1 MSLEALGAEL
11 RKAREKQKIT
21 LERIAAETRIS
32 IRHLADLEQGSY
44 DRLPGGMYNRA
55 FLRSYCATIGLDPN
69 PILERYEAALAPG
82 DGPAKQKFRAEASVE
97 YGRRVSPLIVWSG
110 MLALSIVGLTSSR
123 DWIAG
128 SLSPYFSRRAPPAPA
143 HTGASAE
150 PRRTRPSETNVAV
163 AAPARSNDPPG
174 EASSP
179 APPPSQSA
187 SLRLDLEV
195 VTPCWVRLQSDGN
208 PVLLKVLEPG
218 DRQSF
223 EAVESFSLKLGNA
236 GGLRAR
242 LNGRPARTFGAPGKI
257 ATVLVDRRNLEDFF
271 DPASR

>member
-11 RKAREKQKIT
+11 QKAREKQKIT
-21 LERIAAETRIS
+21 LQRIAAETRIS

-82 DGPAKQKFRAEASVE
+82 DGPAKPKLRAEASVE

-128 SLSPYFSRRAPPAPA
+128 SS
-143 HTGASAE
+143 
-150 PRRTRPSETNVAV
+150 
-163 AAPARSNDPPG
+163 
-174 EASSP
+174 
-179 APPPSQSA
+179 
-187 SLRLDLEV
+187 
-195 VTPCWVRLQSDGN
+195 
-208 PVLLKVLEPG
+208 
-218 DRQSF
+218 
-223 EAVESFSLKLGNA
+223 VESFSLKLGNA

-242 LNGRPARTFGAPGKI
+242 VNGKPARTLGAPGKI
-257 ATVLVDRRNLEDFF
+257 VTVLINRRNLEDFF
-271 DPASR
+271 DPASP